1 MGRYESYFKQY
12 DLDIRKS
19 NNGRWLDQKCTY
31 DVISI
36 IADSILE
43 YTNSSLDIEFTVN
56 DIWQSDYAHPDFIVG
71 TWSQQG
77 GENHITFESNG
88 KYNKLIKSKRQ
99 FISSD
104 GEWGQKGL
112 YIYLIRYNHVVD
124 SLEMLS
130 DRQIQD
136 SKGNN
141 YTR

>member
-1 MGRYESYFKQY
+1 MKLFTK
-12 DLDIRKS
+12 
-19 NNGRWLDQKCTY
+19 
-31 DVISI
+31 
-36 IADSILE
+36 
-43 YTNSSLDIEFTVN
+43 FTVLLFTLVLTFTSCN
-56 DIWQSDYAHPDFIVG
+56 KDDISQNYAHPDFIVG
-71 TWSQQG
+71 KWFQQG

-104 GEWGQKGL
+104 GEWGHKGL

-124 SLEMLS
+124 SLEILS

>member
-1 MGRYESYFKQY
+1 MKLFAK
-12 DLDIRKS
+12 
-19 NNGRWLDQKCTY
+19 
-31 DVISI
+31 
-36 IADSILE
+36 
-43 YTNSSLDIEFTVN
+43 FTVLLFALVLTFTSCN
-56 DIWQSDYAHPDFIVG
+56 KDDISQNYAHPDFIVG
-71 TWSQQG
+71 TWFQQG

>member
-1 MGRYESYFKQY
+1 MKTFIKVTVLLFAFVLTFTSCSK
-12 DLDIRKS
+12 DDIA
-19 NNGRWLDQKCTY
+19 Q
-31 DVISI
+31 
-36 IADSILE
+36 E
-43 YTNSSLDIEFTVN
+43 YN
-56 DIWQSDYAHPDFIVG
+56 HPEVIVG
-71 TWSQQG
+71 TWFQHG
-77 GENHITFESNG
+77 GESYIKFESNG

-124 SLEMLS
+124 SLEILS

>member
-1 MGRYESYFKQY
+1 MKLFAKFTVLLFALVITFTSCSK
-12 DLDIRKS
+12 DVNDDIAQEY
-19 NNGRWLDQKCTY
+19 NHPEAIVGRWFQY
-31 DVISI
+31 
-36 IADSILE
+36 
-43 YTNSSLDIEFTVN
+43 
-56 DIWQSDYAHPDFIVG
+56 
-71 TWSQQG
+71 G

-124 SLEMLS
+124 SLEILS